1 MWRTCG
7 SMRGTGTSL
16 LLTAIQRC
24 RNRVDKNLFGVSGQV
39 TAPGVL
45 VFGRIFG
52 ELRAGNERF
61 IYTPVK

>member
-1 MWRTCG
+1 MWGG
-7 SMRGTGTSL
+7 SRSL
-16 LLTAIQRC
+16 QLKAIQRDMFC
-24 RNRVDKNLFGVSGQV
+24 VDKNLFGVSGQV